1 MMAISADTLKDVIS
15 VFKKNMAWMTNNEV
29 VEKAIDNLVKTDDK
43 MGEDEKKALES
54 VVNTC
59 QKISKANELATKAVN
74 TLCGHIKALLR
85 VFHGQNKLD
94 LDTVKPAIKLY
105 MDSLDAEVL
114 PGLKAAHDA
123 IDEAGKAQL
132 EMKCQLE
139 ELHGGLERK
148 ITELGQE
155 ERGAATAARG
165 VAYGG
170 AAGTTVGVAAILA
183 AINFWN
189 PIGWVAAGAAIA
201 AGTAITFGVAA
212 GVVEGDQI
220 PKLKKIYNTTIGE
233 VKRSSEGLA
242 SMIEQTGEFQA
253 QLMEKVVLL
262 EESEDLG
269 KLVLGGTEG
278 LVVEFKE
285 SLESLEESC
294 QDYLKGND
302 DPKKELRW

>member
-1 MMAISADTLKDVIS
+1 MAISADTLKDIIS
-15 VFKKNMAWMTNNEV
+15 VFKKNMSWMTNNEV
-29 VEKAIDNLVKTDDK
+29 VEKAIDNLVKTDDQ
-43 MGEDEKKALES
+43 MEEDEKKALES
-54 VVNTC
+54 VVNAC
-59 QKISKANELATKAVN
+59 QKISRANELATKAVN
-74 TLCGHIKALLR
+74 SLSGHIKALLR
-85 VFHGQNKLD
+85 VFHGQKKLD
-94 LDTVKPAIKLY
+94 LENVKPAIQLY
-105 MDSLDAEVL
+105 MDKLHKEVL
-114 PGLKAAHDA
+114 PELKEAHDA
-123 IDEAGKAQL
+123 IDEAAKAQL

-139 ELHGGLERK
+139 ELQGGLERK
-148 ITELGQE
+148 ITELDQE
-155 ERGAATAARG
+155 ESGATTAARG

-220 PKLKKIYNTTIGE
+220 PKLKKVYNTTIGE
-233 VKRSSEGLA
+233 VKRSSEGLT
-242 SMIEQTGEFQA
+242 SLIQQTGEFQA

-269 KLVLGGTEG
+269 NLILGGTEG
-278 LVVEFKE
+278 LVVEFKG

-294 QDYLKGND
+294 QEYLKGND
-302 DPKKELRW
+302 DHKKELIW